1 MSEEEVEAGTG
12 GGGDGEAAEEVGKR
26 VESTAAMG
34 RRWAEEPIAEAGMQ
48 VESEMFVDNLVSA
61 AQMRNRVWSRTMAQM
76 RNRIFIP

>member
-1 MSEEEVEAGTG
+1 MSEDEVEAGTG

-48 VESEMFVDNLVSA
+48 VESEVGRRGGFE
-61 AQMRNRVWSRTMAQM
+61 WSRS
-76 RNRIFIP
+76 